1 VATIIGFHAVN
12 EALRARR
19 TLDRVH
25 IAKGAAGSRI
35 TQIVNLCRDNKI
47 VVRYEERDLLDK
59 MASGGVHQGIVAVG
73 ADRRYA
79 ELEDAVQGARLV
91 VLLDGIEDPHNLGA
105 IMRTAHAAGAGA
117 IVIPERRAAGLT
129 PTAVKSAAGAVE
141 YLPVV
146 RTGNINRALEAL
158 KELRFW
164 IYGLDERGKDTY
176 DTMAYTT
183 PTAIVIGAEGK
194 GLHEQVKKHCDFL
207 VKIPMAGNLASLNA
221 SVAAGIVL
229 FEWKRRYG
237 AGG

>member
-1 VATIIGFHAVN
+1 MATIIGFHAVN

-19 TLDRVH
+19 PLDRVH

-35 TQIVNLCRDNKI
+35 TQILNQCRDNKI
-47 VVRYEERDLLDK
+47 VVRYEERDMLDK
-59 MASGGVHQGIVAVG
+59 LAIGGVHQGIVAVG

-79 ELEDAVQGARLV
+79 ELEDAVRGSQLV
-91 VLLDGIEDPHNLGA
+91 IVCDGIEDPHNLGA
-105 IMRTAHAAGAGA
+105 IMRSAHAAGAGA

-129 PTAVKSAAGAVE
+129 PTAIKSAAGAVE

-146 RTGNINRALEAL
+146 RTGNINRALEGL
-158 KELRFW
+158 KESGFW

-176 DTMAYTT
+176 DTMVYTT
-183 PTAIVIGAEGK
+183 PTALVIGAEGK

-207 VKIPMAGNLASLNA
+207 VRIPLSGNLASLNA
-221 SVAAGIVL
+221 SVAAGIAM

-237 AGG
+237 G